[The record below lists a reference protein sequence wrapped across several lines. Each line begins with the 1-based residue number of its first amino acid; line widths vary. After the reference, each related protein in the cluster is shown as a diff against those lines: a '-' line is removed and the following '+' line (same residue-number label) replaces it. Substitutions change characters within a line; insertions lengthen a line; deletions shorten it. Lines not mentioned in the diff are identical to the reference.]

1 MTEGEIAYL
10 SMAVVLFIA
19 FFAVI
24 GYVSQT
30 QKKRSDR

>member
-10 SMAVVLFIA
+10 SMAIVLFIA

-24 GYVSQT
+24 GFASQT
-30 QKKRSDR
+30 QKKHSER